1 MSKIFFES
9 KHYMF
14 HTYALFNLIH
24 AVKRNIRFT
33 TEEKAEL
40 SCKFILAAL
49 SVPLNHRLSNFE
61 RLSTQYLPRELQ
73 DDAENSQKIKGEVLD
88 VASMLYISGLPS
100 RSGLINEI
108 VQKNMQNILGHA
120 EIANLFNL
128 IENEESPFTI
138 SKKGK
143 EYLDAAVK
151 KTPSLSSYANFL
163 RKTLSVRILQ
173 KSKNYYTNQKFKT
186 LEKLLSP
193 YVEKEGSEAW
203 PQIEVLLFECNRE
216 GLLKTIIDHST

>member
-1 MSKIFFES
+1 MEVWQDAFRTSQTIFKLVSYLNSKQQMPYLLTLFENMSKIFFES

-40 SCKFILAAL
+40 SCKFILAAP

-100 RSGLINEI
+100 RNGLINEI
-108 VQKNMQNILGHA
+108 VQKNMQNILGHS

-143 EYLDAAVK
+143 EALDAAVK

-173 KSKNYYTNQKFKT
+173 KSKNYYTN
-186 LEKLLSP
+186 
-193 YVEKEGSEAW
+193 
-203 PQIEVLLFECNRE
+203 
-216 GLLKTIIDHST
+216 